1 MDLGLAMKKHTHEVV
16 DVEETQEN
24 QFFVLDVPD
33 LRVQIYSILENFIL
47 GYKILNVSVHK

>member
-1 MDLGLAMKKHTHEVV
+1 MDLGLAMKKYTHEVV

-24 QFFVLDVPD
+24 HCFVLDVPD

-47 GYKILNVSVHK
+47 RYKILNVSVHK